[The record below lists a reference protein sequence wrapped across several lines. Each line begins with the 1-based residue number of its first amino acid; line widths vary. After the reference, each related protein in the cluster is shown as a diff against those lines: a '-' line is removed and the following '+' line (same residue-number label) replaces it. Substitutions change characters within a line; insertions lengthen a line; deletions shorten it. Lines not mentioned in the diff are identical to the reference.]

1 MKKNYIA
8 YAVMAMVLVPFAAS
22 ANHSEETSV
31 ADIPATIG
39 CAIDR
44 PMGIG
49 SRGDTVQCLQQK
61 LIQKNLLTLPSP
73 TGYFGTRTKEAVA
86 RWQEQE
92 GIPTTG
98 YFGKR
103 SLEKLTGVVV
113 PDAHVD
119 VAVATSTAVH
129 PHALTDVSGWPQT
142 PTVSIAL
149 HKDSK
154 SGYNLEIIPTN
165 FRFAPEHVNGAVIAN
180 EGHTHLYINGKKVA
194 RVYGAWFHIGE
205 ELLAPGTN
213 DVLVTLNANDH
224 GELGANGVRI
234 QATSTVEK

>member
-1 MKKNYIA
+1 MLKKYIA
-8 YAVMAMVLVPFAAS
+8 YALVAMTLTPLAVS
-22 ANHSEETSV
+22 ANHAEEIMA
-31 ADIPATIG
+31 ADIPEARMCT
-39 CAIDR
+39 IDR
-44 PMGIG
+44 PIGLG

-61 LIQKNLLTLPSP
+61 LIEKNLLTLSSP

-86 RWQEQE
+86 QWQEQE
-92 GIPTTG
+92 GIPATG

-103 SLEKLTGVVV
+103 SLEKLAGVVV
-113 PDAHVD
+113 ADSHVD
-119 VAVATSTAVH
+119 EAVATSTAVH
-129 PHALTDVSGWPQT
+129 PHTVTDVSGWPQI

-154 SGYNLEIIPTN
+154 SGYNIEIIPTH
-165 FRFAPEHVNGAVIAN
+165 FRFAPEHVNGAVVAN

-205 ELLAPGTN
+205 ELLATGTN

-224 GELGANGVRI
+224 SELGVNGVRI
-234 QATSTVEK
+234 QAASTVEK